1 MFDVLRVCE
10 YVTSLSP
17 TIHVPTHLPYGR
29 RIWERTQN
37 PGRSGWLR
45 MVPRIRSSVD
55 PLGQI
60 VAALQLRGDLRWCHR
75 LELGQV
81 LGVLPLEELD
91 AILGD
96 GLAPE
101 VAIGRRLLVLWLTES
116 QRLSDGTRTAVES
129 DLDDVGDIVS
139 AQASLFCAISLDE
152 KRQRLCHA
160 NGVREL
166 NQGSLAQATLHD
178 GFCHLPADVGSRPVN
193 FGGIL
198 AREGAAAVSSP
209 STIGVDDDL
218 AACQPSVSLRTTDDE
233 LARWVDV
240 KMCVISIQT
249 QRGLSIL
256 QGDLC

>member
-17 TIHVPTHLPYGR
+17 TIHVPTHLPDCR

-37 PGRSGWLR
+37 PGKSGWLR

-96 GLAPE
+96 RLAPE
-101 VAIGRRLLVLWLTES
+101 VAVGRCLLVLRLTES

-129 DLDDVGDIVS
+129 DLD
-139 AQASLFCAISLDE
+139 
-152 KRQRLCHA
+152 
-160 NGVREL
+160 
-166 NQGSLAQATLHD
+166 D

-198 AREGAAAVSSP
+198 AREGTAAVSSP
-209 STIGVDDDL
+209 TTVGVDDDL

-233 LARWVDV
+233 FARWVDV